1 MMKSLTSVF
10 LAGVLLCS
18 AVFVQAAPV
27 DINSASAQEISAAMN
42 GIGLKKAEAIV
53 SYRDTNGA
61 FKDIKEL
68 ALVKGIGE
76 QTIEKNRENIAVVAK

>member
-1 MMKSLTSVF
+1 MKSLIKTF
-10 LAGVLLCS
+10 LAGVLLCC
-18 AVFVQAAPV
+18 AVFAQAAPV
-27 DINSASAQEISAAMN
+27 DINSATAQEISAAMT

-53 SYRDTNGA
+53 SFRGTNGA

-76 QTIEKNRENIAVVAK
+76 QTIEKNRENITVVSK